1 MGLYSTSPHHTTP
14 HYTTP
19 HHTTPQHTTPHHSK
33 PHLTTPCQCYQDTK
47 LSMPCHNVSA
57 YLLASL
63 SSCPLLVSCLWLLCA
78 CRVEKLGYPVPVF
91 DFRLPG
97 VTSMSADIHKYGLG
111 IKVQSVTMTCMY
123 VRTYVATVCEVLTGC
138 ICMYLL
144 SHTRTLDTCHATVH
158 SRMSPPSSLPL
169 PSFPLLTLP
178 SSPLLPSPPSP
189 LPFFPLLPPPSLSP
203 LPSPGCQCGPLPL

>member
-1 MGLYSTSPHHTTP
+1 MAGRSSLSTAYKIHQFTLFISSMPLWASTAPHHTTSHYTTPHHTSPHQTTP

-47 LSMPCHNVSA
+47 LSMPCHNVPA
-57 YLLASL
+57 CLLASL

-123 VRTYVATVCEVLTGC
+123 VRTWPLYVR
-138 ICMYLL
+138 Y
-144 SHTRTLDTCHATVH
+144 
-158 SRMSPPSSLPL
+158 
-169 PSFPLLTLP
+169 
-178 SSPLLPSPPSP
+178 
-189 LPFFPLLPPPSLSP
+189 
-203 LPSPGCQCGPLPL
+203 